1 MSQHSKWFYSSL
13 YLSIYITPD
22 PSKDERLK
30 RRGLQDMLKEKIEK
44 FPDQHWV
51 IRQGRVA
58 SKGKHSPKN
67 YEELAFDKSKPS
79 RGVSIIS
86 IYNGNKRFYQLE
98 ILPAGGFVF

>member
-44 FPDQHWV
+44 FPDLYWV
-51 IRQGRVA
+51 IRQWRVTC
-58 SKGKHSPKN
+58 KGKHSPRKQ
-67 YEELAFDKSKPS
+67 ELCSFGQIV
-79 RGVSIIS
+79 GVLSDAHNVYMIETVS
-86 IYNGNKRFYQLE
+86 SEL
-98 ILPAGGFVF
+98 